1 MNKMSYTSPFLIIIR
16 IVISIALAVFKES
29 DYVKGA
35 DYPFADILYTQLGFV
50 LAILILNI
58 ILNLFLLIYRRSK
71 KLSVNKS
78 DNLSKGI
85 VNIYYLI
92 VVLIIFIMIL
102 SLWGIDIKT
111 LFTSLSIIAA
121 AIAIIMKE
129 YITPVIAGFHIT
141 LSKELSIGDY
151 VKIGEQKG
159 KIVDLKLNKL
169 LLLDEDDNVIFIPND
184 KAYASEII
192 NYTKGNIRKVSI
204 PFELPHTSNINV
216 EELESIL
223 AEELKEFS
231 DQIIENSFNLKI
243 GDINNNFITF
253 KFQYTLQ
260 RADRALEQ
268 EIRKKTVRKIAN
280 QIKEINVK

>member
-1 MNKMSYTSPFLIIIR
+1 MNYRSPILIIIK
-16 IVISIALAVFKES
+16 IVITIALAIFKES
-29 DYVKGA
+29 YIKDA
-35 DYPFADILYTQLGFV
+35 NFAYAAILYTQLGF
-50 LAILILNI
+50 LLTILILNVF
-58 ILNLFLLIYRRSK
+58 LNLFLLIYKRSK
-71 KLSVNKS
+71 NLSTKQS
-78 DNLSKGI
+78 DNLSSGI

-92 VVLIIFIMIL
+92 AVMIIFMMIL

-121 AIAIIMKE
+121 AIAIIMKD

-141 LSKELSIGDY
+141 LSKQLSIGDY
-151 VKIGEQKG
+151 VKIGEHKG

-169 LLLDEDDNVIFIPND
+169 LLLDEDDNIIFIPND

-204 PFELPHTSNINV
+204 PFELPHTSQINV

-223 AEELKEFS
+223 AEELQEFS
-231 DQIIENSFNLKI
+231 ELIIENSFNLKI
-243 GDINNNFITF
+243 GAINNNFISF
-253 KFQYTLQ
+253 KFQYTLE

-280 QIKEINVK
+280 QIKAINIQ